1 MADANERTVAELQK
15 KLDETKSFAR
25 MHIQNFKS
33 QAKAHADELA
43 EARLRATDAIS
54 AVNVSNH
61 TREYSIRAKNSPSAR
76 LLPFHAS
83 LRPYLPS

>member
-1 MADANERTVAELQK
+1 MADANVAELQK

-43 EARLRATDAIS
+43 EAKLRATGAIS
-54 AVNVSNH
+54 AVNVSKN
-61 TREYSIRAKNSPSAR
+61 TRGLCISCDII
-76 LLPFHAS
+76 
-83 LRPYLPS
+83 

>member
-1 MADANERTVAELQK
+1 MSDANERTVAELQK

-43 EARLRATDAIS
+43 DAKLRATDAIS
-54 AVNVSNH
+54 AVNVSNN
-61 TREYSIRAKNSPSAR
+61 TRVYSFCAINSPGPLPPCSFR
-76 LLPFHAS
+76 PFLLS
-83 LRPYLPS
+83 